1 MKRLVPMVA
10 SLALCGAGIAAL
22 HAESASADT
31 PHRPAVVAMLT
42 PRLPLPSTAA
52 PAMDGGN
59 PLPGRRPS
67 AAEVATLHKQMC
79 QNDYAHEVGQLAY
92 LEARLDLGAA
102 QRPLFNRWKTVRLDI
117 ARQDLGYCSTKTL
130 PAQTAG
136 RPTPADAMAREEEA
150 LKRRL
155 ADLEA
160 ERPVLNAL
168 YNALNADQQEALIH
182 PDNISMGPRMMGRRR
197 LAGGGMRPDASSGPG
212 ASPP

>member
-1 MKRLVPMVA
+1 MKPLVPMVV

-22 HAESASADT
+22 YAGSANADT
-31 PHRPAVVAMLT
+31 PRRPAVVAMLT
-42 PRLPLPSTAA
+42 PHLLLPRAAA

-59 PLPGRRPS
+59 PMPEHRPS

-92 LEARLDLGAA
+92 LEARLELVSV
-102 QRPLFNRWKTVRLDI
+102 QRPLFDRWKTVRLDI
-117 ARQDLGYCSTKTL
+117 ARRGLAACSTTTL
-130 PAQTAG
+130 PAQTAR
-136 RPTPADAMAREEEA
+136 RPTPADAMAREEEV

-168 YNALNADQQEALIH
+168 YNSLNTGQQEALIH
-182 PDNISMGPRMMGRRR
+182 PDNISMGARMMGHHR
-197 LAGGGMRPDASSGPG
+197 LAAGAMRRDAPPGP
-212 ASPP
+212 PPP